1 MPCSHTPVQKKKIP
15 TETGGLAGDMA
26 AIEEL
31 SPSAGPA
38 STRPPEDEIDDDED
52 EDVSGLS
59 LLGFLNNAHENEHAT
74 VSFVAW
80 QLPG

>member
-1 MPCSHTPVQKKKIP
+1 
-15 TETGGLAGDMA
+15 MA

-74 VSFVAW
+74 VSFVA
-80 QLPG
+80 